1 MHTHTHTL
9 LVLVV
14 GTAVIMRLGATTVS
28 GRGGGRMQRK
38 RKVPRV
44 ILEILTTLHV
54 YSVLTR
60 KDLEPTGHH
69 KSEPTGHHKSISR

>member
-14 GTAVIMRLGATTVS
+14 GTAVIMRLGATAVS

-60 KDLEPTGHH
+60 KDLEPTR
-69 KSEPTGHHKSISR
+69 HHKSISR